1 MALEIFDYNPII
13 LLSLCPWPQPGGW
26 AEAEGRLQLCL
37 EGKRGNENSGQR
49 VWVSVGYSR
58 VVNQNHSQS
67 DEAALGLSLDFAQE
81 EGWRPMGCQVW
92 ALDE

>member
-1 MALEIFDYNPII
+1 MALEIFDDYNPII
-13 LLSLCPWPQPGGW
+13 LLSLCPWLQSGGW
-26 AEAEGRLQLCL
+26 AAAEGR
-37 EGKRGNENSGQR
+37 KRRKQNSGQR

-58 VVNQNHSQS
+58 VVNPSHSQS